1 MKIQTVLGPIDPEK
15 LGITLFHEHLI
26 ADFMCWW
33 VPPNEA
39 SKLHSVD
46 DKLGIEHISELRRGI
61 GSVKDNY
68 TLTDVQLAIKEL
80 YKYKLRDGNSLVE
93 LTLPGAGRD
102 IWALKEISQKT
113 DVHIIAGT
121 GWYVQASHPP
131 IIKEK
136 DPEELSE
143 IIVKE
148 LTHGIENTNIR
159 AGTIGEIGC
168 SSPLHDD
175 EVKVL
180 RAAALAQRKT
190 GSSLSIHSPAKEW
203 RDGHRYIDVIK
214 EEGGNLEKVV
224 MLHMDHFS
232 REEPQSLGLM
242 MDYHFELLKRGVT
255 LAYDAFGRYQK
266 FSENGSSSPTDRER
280 IAAIVE
286 LCEKKYCNQLVI
298 SHDVFLKM
306 HLKKYGGQ
314 GYDFILQYIVPTLLE
329 WGLTN
334 TELNNILID
343 NPKRLLSF

>member
-1 MKIQTVLGPIDPEK
+1 MKIQTVLGPIDPKK
-15 LGITLFHEHLI
+15 LGVTLFHEHLI

-33 VPPNEA
+33 SAPSKA
-39 SKLHSVD
+39 SKLHIID
-46 DKLGIEHISELRRGI
+46 DRFGIEHISELRRGI
-61 GSVKDNY
+61 GFIKDNY

-80 YKYKLRDGNSLVE
+80 QSFKLRDGNSLVE

-113 DVHIIAGT
+113 GVNIIAGT
-121 GWYVQASHPP
+121 GWYVQASHPS

-136 DPEELSE
+136 EPEELSK

-148 LTHGIENTNIR
+148 LNEGIENTNIR
-159 AGTIGEIGC
+159 AGIIGEIGC
-168 SSPLHDD
+168 SAPLHDD

-190 GSSLSIHSPAKEW
+190 GSSISIHSPAKEW
-203 RDGHRYIDVIK
+203 RDGHRYVDVIK
-214 EEGGNLEKVV
+214 EEGGNLEKVI

-232 REEPQSLGLM
+232 REEPPSLGLM
-242 MDYHFELLKRGVT
+242 MDYHIELLKRGIT

-266 FSENGSSSPTDRER
+266 FSEKGTSSPTDRER

-286 LCEKKYCNQLVI
+286 LCEKKYSKQLVV
-298 SHDVFLKM
+298 SHDVFLKK

-314 GYDFILQYIVPTLLE
+314 GYDYLLQYIVPAFLE
-329 WGLTN
+329 WGLN
-334 TELNNILID
+334 DTEINNILIY
-343 NPKRLLSF
+343 NPQRLLSF